1 MPTLDGPTKLKI
13 PAGTQSGKVFRLK
26 GKGITSLQGGGR
38 GDEHVRV
45 FVETPTHLDR
55 EQRDLLERFALLSA
69 PETNPAGQDVLA
81 EGLGPAREVRGLA
94 PRPDACG
101 NRLPRPAFPL

>member
-1 MPTLDGPTKLKI
+1 VPTLDGPTKLKI

-26 GKGITSLQGGGR
+26 GKGVVSLQGSGR

-69 PETNPAGQDVLA
+69 PDTNPQGKTFWQKVSDL
-81 EGLGPAREVRGLA
+81 LGK
-94 PRPDACG
+94 
-101 NRLPRPAFPL
+101 